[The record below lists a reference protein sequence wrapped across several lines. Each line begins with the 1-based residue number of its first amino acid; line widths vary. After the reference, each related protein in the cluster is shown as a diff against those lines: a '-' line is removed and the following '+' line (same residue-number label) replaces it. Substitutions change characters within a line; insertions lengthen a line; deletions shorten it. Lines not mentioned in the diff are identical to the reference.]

1 MHTYIHT
8 HIHTVQHLQAHRL
21 VDDLD
26 DAPVLR
32 VTRVKALRLEN
43 FLHIDPQTLC
53 SLHIFHQD
61 AHPSISGFGSAKE
74 GLSLFSLL
82 VSNLYGVT

>member
-1 MHTYIHT
+1 MHAYIH
-8 HIHTVQHLQAHRL
+8 IVQHLQAHRL

-32 VTRVKALRLEN
+32 VTRIKELRLER

-53 SLHIFHQD
+53 SLQIFQQD
-61 AHPSISGFGSAKE
+61 AHPSISGFGSSKE

-82 VSNLYGVT
+82 VRSCPNLPI